1 MPPTPRTQL
10 PPRLLPV
17 RYFGVAQVAFTLAC
31 LAVALDPRGVSGFF
45 YHSRMLAIVHLV
57 TLGWITASILG
68 SLYVVGPVALRV
80 WIPSTW
86 LDYTAFALVL
96 VGFVGM
102 VAHFWIQEYG
112 GMAWSAMTIGTGIV
126 LVGVHVARRLR
137 RASLPRAIS
146 AHIMLAFLNVLAA
159 ASLGV
164 LIGFDKVYHFLPGF
178 VLANVFAHAHLA
190 ALGWATMMVIGVAY
204 RLLPMVLPAAMPGGP
219 RLWISAVL
227 LQIGVTGL
235 FVTLLRRGPFAW
247 IFALTIVGALAAF
260 FAQVIWM
267 LRRPRPRPP
276 GLRTPDPAVLHAGA
290 SFAWLAVASL
300 LGVWLTFAD
309 ASSQTLRVAMAY
321 GVVGLVGFLAQMVVG
336 MEGRSLPI
344 FAWYWAYANTGYK
357 GPVPSQHEMP
367 WRQGQ
372 ELAFVLWLFGVP
384 ALAGGL
390 AFDAVPFVSAAA
402 WSLLAASLLDTVNV
416 IRILRYAFLAPLR
429 APIRPSGASSTAS

>member
-1 MPPTPRTQL
+1 MPVTPRTQL

-17 RYFGVAQVAFTLAC
+17 LYFGVAHVAFALAC

-80 WIPSTW
+80 WMPATG

-96 VGFVGM
+96 VGVVGM
-102 VAHFWIQEYG
+102 VAHFWLQEYG
-112 GMAWSAMTIGTGIV
+112 GMAWSAISVAIGIL
-126 LVGVHVARRLR
+126 LVGVRVARCLR
-137 RASLPRAIS
+137 GASLPRAVS
-146 AHIMLAFLNVLAA
+146 AHIMLAFLNILAA
-159 ASLGV
+159 ATLGV

-190 ALGWATMMVIGVAY
+190 ALGWATMMVVGVAY
-204 RLLPMVLPAAMPGGP
+204 RLLPMILPAAMPGGP
-219 RLWISAVL
+219 RLWLSAIL
-227 LQIGVTGL
+227 LQTGVTGL
-235 FVTLLRRGPFAW
+235 FVTLLWRGPLAW

-260 FAQVIWM
+260 FSQVVWM

-276 GLRTPDPAVLHAGA
+276 KLRTPDPAVLHAGA
-290 SFAWLAVASL
+290 SFVWLAIASG
-300 LGVWLTFAD
+300 LGVWLTVAEP
-309 ASSQTLRVAMAY
+309 SPNTLRVAMAY
-321 GVVGLVGFLAQMVVG
+321 GVLGLVGFLAQMVVG
-336 MEGRSLPI
+336 MEGRLLPI

-367 WRQGQ
+367 WRNGQ
-372 ELAFVLWLFGVP
+372 ELGFVLWLFGVP

-402 WSLLAASLLDTVNV
+402 WSLFAACIVDTVNV
-416 IRILRYAFLAPLR
+416 IRILRYAFVT
-429 APIRPSGASSTAS
+429 SSSALNGTR